1 MMGKLDV
8 ASNCYIMED
17 GSRISLD
24 EKDYEPFEW
33 NFTRQQNEMI
43 KCIGKHY
50 QSGTTP
56 LRLEAWMFI
65 WAMEVSPRIPVASVL
80 KVYDWMKETGYYDYE
95 VLL

>member
-1 MMGKLDV
+1 MTINGV
-8 ASNCYIMED
+8 QVVY
-17 GSRISLD
+17 D
-24 EKDYEPFEW
+24 EEIHEEFQW

-50 QSGTTP
+50 IRGTTP
-56 LRLEAWMFI
+56 LSLESWCFI
-65 WAMEVSPRIPVASVL
+65 WAMEVSPRIPVASIL

>member
-1 MMGKLDV
+1 MVVNGVHVIQD
-8 ASNCYIMED
+8 ED
-17 GSRISLD
+17 FHEG
-24 EKDYEPFEW
+24 FQW

-50 QSGTTP
+50 IRGTTP
-56 LRLEAWMFI
+56 LSLESWCFI
-65 WAMEVSPRIPVASVL
+65 WSMEVSPRIPVASVL

>member
-1 MMGKLDV
+1 MVINGVHVVQD
-8 ASNCYIMED
+8 ED
-17 GSRISLD
+17 LH
-24 EKDYEPFEW
+24 EEFQW

-50 QSGTTP
+50 IRGTTP
-56 LRLEAWMFI
+56 LSLESWCFI